1 MKKLWNVVR
10 RWLIRNISVN
20 GKDNFIQIGSMPLT
34 NPCNGWDEWDEWED
48 YQ

>member
-20 GKDNFIQIGSMPLT
+20 GKDNFIQIGSMP
-34 NPCNGWDEWDEWED
+34 PVERFGGWGGWED